1 LLDLWSFAAILCLL
15 VGESVKKWL
24 IKAKSVYKFRG
35 ASNISIDAKGRMVLP
50 ARYRERLAEI
60 CAGQLVVT
68 IDTDQ
73 PCLLIYPLPEWEIVE
88 AKINDL
94 PGFNKKARRIQR
106 KLIGYAA
113 DIEVDT
119 NGRMLLSSPLRTYAQ
134 LQKKA
139 VLIGQGNKFELWDEQ
154 LWDKLC
160 MEDDDD
166 DDDEIPAALA
176 ELRL

>member
-1 LLDLWSFAAILCLL
+1 M
-15 VGESVKKWL
+15 
-24 IKAKSVYKFRG
+24 YKFRG
-35 ASNISIDAKGRMVLP
+35 ASNLSIDAKGRMVLP
-50 ARYRERLAEI
+50 ARYRERLSEI
-60 CAGQLVVT
+60 CEGQLVVT

-88 AKINDL
+88 EKINAL
-94 PGFNKKARRIQR
+94 PGFNKKARLIQR
-106 KLIGYAA
+106 KLIGYAT
-113 DIEVDT
+113 DIEVDA
-119 NGRMLLSSPLRTYAQ
+119 NGRMLLSSPLRSYAQ

-139 VLIGQGNKFELWDEQ
+139 LLIGQGNKFELWDEQ

-160 MEDDDD
+160 MDEGD